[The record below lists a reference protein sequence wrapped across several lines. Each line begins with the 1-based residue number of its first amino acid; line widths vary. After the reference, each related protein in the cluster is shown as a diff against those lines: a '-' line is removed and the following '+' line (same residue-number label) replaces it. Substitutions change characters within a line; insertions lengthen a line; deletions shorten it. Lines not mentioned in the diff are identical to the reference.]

1 MNFDLV
7 PPKALVEWEKHLN
20 KDIAEAKSK
29 DAGADTTNEET
40 VLAAVH
46 GRMDNLINDMADRS
60 GMYWVDKSNIADVY
74 DGYLEMIELRSQ
86 NKKEPR
92 PREFWTNG

>member
-29 DAGADTTNEET
+29 DAGADTTNE
-40 VLAAVH
+40 
-46 GRMDNLINDMADRS
+46 R
-60 GMYWVDKSNIADVY
+60 
-74 DGYLEMIELRSQ
+74 
-86 NKKEPR
+86 
-92 PREFWTNG
+92 NGSCRRTRAYGQSD